1 MDDER
6 EKRIEERRQE
16 REERHRAHEERR
28 RELREWRRSDPIGPI
43 IGALVLIW
51 LGVVLL
57 AAQNSEMVRLGPF
70 SVTWTNWWAFF
81 CVGVGAL
88 LILQGLLRIATAF
101 GRGIVGSFVWGAVLL
116 LVGLAGIFPGMNLE
130 QLWPLALIALGL
142 GLLLTTILRR

>member
-1 MDDER
+1 MDDKR

-16 REERHRAHEERR
+16 REERRRVRSERR
-28 RELREWRRSDPIGPI
+28 RNDPIGAV

-51 LGVVLL
+51 LGVVML
-57 AAQNSEMVRLGPF
+57 AAQNPEMLRLGPF
-70 SVTWTNWWAFF
+70 SVTWVNWWAFF

-88 LILQGLLRIATAF
+88 LILQGVLRVVTAF

-130 QLWPLALIALGL
+130 QFWPLALILLGL
-142 GLLLTTILRR
+142 GLLVTNLLRR

>member
-16 REERHRAHEERR
+16 REERHRERWERR
-28 RELREWRRSDPIGPI
+28 RNDPVGAVV
-43 IGALVLIW
+43 GALILIW
-51 LGVVLL
+51 LGVVML
-57 AAQNSEMVRLGPF
+57 AAQNSEMLRLGPF

-88 LILQGLLRIATAF
+88 LILQGVLRAATAF
-101 GRGIVGSFVWGAVLL
+101 GHGIVGSFVWGAVLL

>member
-6 EKRIEERRQE
+6 EKRIEERRRE
-16 REERHRAHEERR
+16 RWERR
-28 RELREWRRSDPIGPI
+28 RNDPIGAV

-57 AAQNSEMVRLGPF
+57 AAQNPELLRLGPF

-88 LILQGLLRIATAF
+88 LILQGVLRVATAF
-101 GRGIVGSFVWGAVLL
+101 GHGIVGSFVWGAALF
-116 LVGLAGIFPGMNLE
+116 LVGLAGLFPGMNLE
-130 QLWPLALIALGL
+130 LLWPLALIALGL
-142 GLLLTTILRR
+142 GLLITTILRR